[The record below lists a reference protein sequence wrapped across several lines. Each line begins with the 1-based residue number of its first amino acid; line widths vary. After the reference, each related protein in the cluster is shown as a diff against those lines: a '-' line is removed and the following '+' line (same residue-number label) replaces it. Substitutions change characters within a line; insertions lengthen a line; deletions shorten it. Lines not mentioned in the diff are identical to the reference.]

1 MVHASSV
8 EFCGKHARFPYL
20 SIHQILFSFLEA
32 IVHGHL
38 KTLVVDYELTGR
50 LDYQSKEAF

>member
-20 SIHQILFSFLEA
+20 SIHQILFSFLGA
-32 IVHGHL
+32 IFHGHL

-50 LDYQSKEAF
+50 LDY